1 MKIVLKLKN
10 GEKKVLKRNELADF
24 FIKEMGLENEP
35 EKKIK
40 ELGEKDPNF
49 SKEAFIDKE
58 FDNLTLD
65 DIKTRIKYN
74 YNGYQMFRGEILEM
88 KIFESVLFSELGM
101 VDLKMS
107 FLKILDSHIKG
118 FNLKD
123 DDITLLMQ
131 VAPKI
136 DYFSHIESIY
146 ID

>member
-88 KIFESVLFSELGM
+88 KIFESG
-101 VDLKMS
+101 K
-107 FLKILDSHIKG
+107 
-118 FNLKD
+118 
-123 DDITLLMQ
+123 
-131 VAPKI
+131 
-136 DYFSHIESIY
+136 
-146 ID
+146 